1 MTKIEWG
8 KKFAIEGILMH
19 YGFFSKSS
27 LQELQVFNVNLSMEV
42 EQMLEKLWHLEF
54 HDELE

>member
-1 MTKIEWG
+1 MV
-8 KKFAIEGILMH
+8 
-19 YGFFSKSS
+19 FFSKSS